1 VGVVRVSAGTVS
13 NGRNDLNSPTRVF
26 NQLSGFSSGCRKFKY
41 NRVQVGIAHHRLGS
55 GSTFDNTNTV
65 LKFQIGQPLKKKF
78 ENLEF
83 FKKLISV

>member
-13 NGRNDLNSPTRVF
+13 YGTNDLISPPRVF

-41 NRVQVGIAHHRLGS
+41 NRVHVGIAHHRLGS

-65 LKFQIGQPLKKKF
+65 VNFQVGQPLKKKLKIF
-78 ENLEF
+78 RIF
-83 FKKLISV
+83 